1 MIYLYLVTYLLY
13 VKEVI
18 AGIPANFPKGRI
30 SVMKKAISLVL
41 GLVLIFSVF
50 AFSANAAELD
60 PKSTFIITQSDVSK
74 DKVTYTVNLASDVS
88 ISDFVIWVKYDTN
101 DLKVVEGDACTKTVD
116 GDEEQIVP
124 GTIESGILA
133 DSLYKSS
140 DLYEKGKKVF
150 AFGYINTKYSTGS
163 TGKKFAY
170 ITFEIINSDRSK
182 KTDVE
187 FYYGNSIDG
196 DKQNFAT
203 VSTAMLN
210 KPKIKSVAA
219 SSGYAKVSW
228 DYVKGADTYVLQR
241 KVSGGSWATVKTGSM
256 SADKTSYSYT
266 DKELKTSGTYY
277 YRMYVKAG
285 SLKSAYSATSSKFT
299 FVEAPAVK
307 ATYTSGGIKV
317 TWNAVSSASKYA
329 VYKRESGSKSWTK
342 VVSST
347 TSRSYTAK
355 ELTAGK
361 TYEFAVKA
369 IDSSK
374 NTSPM
379 SSAASYRYLKAPSVK
394 TANSD
399 SGVKVSWGKVT
410 GASKYKVYRRLSGE
424 SKWTAL
430 DTVKSTSFVDSTAKS
445 GKTYEYR
452 VYASYSSSRSVY
464 SGISSVKYLAAP
476 KFSKLETVSNG
487 IKMKWSKVSGAGG
500 YYIMRKTT
508 SGSFSKIATVSA
520 STTSYTDKT
529 AKTGEKYVYTIKAYK
544 DKNVSGYNTT
554 GWKAARIS
562 APTVKIANAEKGV
575 KVTWNKVKN
584 AECYKIYK
592 KTAGSSSY
600 KYVVTVTSGTSYT
613 DRKATSGTKY
623 VYTVKGC
630 YGDCYGLY
638 KASNELEYIAAPQ
651 ISSLQTV
658 KSGITV
664 KWGKVTG
671 AEGYYVYRKTGS
683 GSFEKIATTKST
695 SYTDKNATAG
705 TKYKY
710 TVKAYSGKVTS
721 AYVSAGW
728 YAARMNAP
736 KVTLKIAENGINV
749 SWKGVSPATKYIVY
763 RMASGETE
771 WSKIATVSTTSY
783 VDEKAESGNTYK
795 YAVKGVY
802 GTSNGIQSSGT
813 EIVYL
818 VSPETSVVTGEKAL
832 KVTWLGVEGAT
843 SYNVY
848 RKTADTDWSLI
859 APSESTEYTDTE
871 ITAGTEY
878 FYTVTAVNGKTE
890 SFRNEKGVTGFYEN

>member
-1 MIYLYLVTYLLY
+1 MIYLYLVTYLLC
-13 VKEVI
+13 VN

-30 SVMKKAISLVL
+30 FVMKKTISLVL

-50 AFSANAAELD
+50 AFSVNAATLD
-60 PKSTFIITQSDVSK
+60 AESTFNVTQSDVSNN
-74 DKVTYTVNLASDVS
+74 KVTYTINLASNVS
-88 ISDFVIWVKYDTN
+88 ISDFLIWVKYDTN
-101 DLKVVEGDACTKTVD
+101 DLKVVEGGACTKIVD

-124 GTIESGILA
+124 GYIESDILA

-140 DLYEKGKKVF
+140 DLYEKGKQVY
-150 AFGYINTKYSTGS
+150 AFGYMYTNYNTGS

-170 ITFEIINSDRSK
+170 VTFEIINPDRSK
-182 KTDVE
+182 KTNVQ
-187 FYYGNSIDG
+187 FYFGNSIDG
-196 DKQNFAT
+196 DKQNFAS
-203 VSTAMLN
+203 VSTVMLN
-210 KPKIKSVAA
+210 KPKIKSVAD

-266 DKELKTSGTYY
+266 DKELKTSGAYY

-285 SLKSAYSATSSKFT
+285 DLKSAYSATSSKFT
-299 FVEAPAVK
+299 FVEAPTVK

-329 VYKRESGSKSWTK
+329 VYRREAGSSSWK
-342 VVSST
+342 KIVSST

-361 TYEFAVKA
+361 TYEFSVKA

-379 SSAASYRYLKAPSVK
+379 AAVASYRYLKVPSVK
-394 TANSD
+394 TANSAT
-399 SGVKVSWGKVT
+399 GVKVSWGKVT
-410 GASKYKVYRRLSGE
+410 GASSYKVCRRLSGE
-424 SKWTAL
+424 SKWTGL
-430 DTVKSTSFVDSTAKS
+430 DTVKTTSFVDATAKS
-445 GKTYEYR
+445 GKTYEYL
-452 VYASYSSSRSVY
+452 VYAIYGSSRSV
-464 SGISSVKYLAAP
+464 SSSVSSIKYLAAP
-476 KFSKLETVSNG
+476 KISSIETVSNG

-508 SGSFSKIATVSA
+508 SGSFSKIATTTS
-520 STTSYTDKT
+520 TSYTDKT
-529 AKTGEKYVYTIKAYK
+529 AKTGTKYVYTIKAYK
-544 DKNVSGYNTT
+544 GKDVSGYNTT
-554 GWKAARIS
+554 GWKATRLS
-562 APTVKIANAEKGV
+562 APSVKIANAESGV
-575 KVTWNKVKN
+575 KVTWGKVKN
-584 AECYKIYK
+584 ADSYKVYR
-592 KTAGSSSY
+592 KTAGSSSF
-600 KYVVTVTSGTSYT
+600 KCIATVTSGTSYT
-613 DRKATSGTKY
+613 DTKAKSGTKY

-630 YGDCYGLY
+630 YGDCCGLGKSSSELKY
-638 KASNELEYIAAPQ
+638 LASPK
-651 ISSLQTV
+651 ISSLETV

-695 SYTDKNATAG
+695 SYTDKKATAG

-710 TVKAYSGKVTS
+710 MLKAYSGKT
-721 AYVSAGW
+721 VSGFNSSGW
-728 YAARMNAP
+728 SAARINAP
-736 KVTLKIAENGINV
+736 KVTVKIAENGISV
-749 SWKGVSPATKYIVY
+749 SWKAVSPASKYIVY

-771 WSKIATVSTTSY
+771 WSKIATVSSTSY
-783 VDEKAESGNTYK
+783 VDKNVENANTYK
-795 YAVKGVY
+795 YSVKVVY
-802 GTSNGIQSSGT
+802 GSCNGIQSAAS
-813 EIVYL
+813 EMVYL
-818 VSPETSVVTGEKAL
+818 LSPEMSVVTGIYEL

-848 RKTADTDWSLI
+848 RKTADTDWALI
-859 APSESTEYTDTE
+859 ASPESTEYADTQ

-878 FYTVTAVNGKTE
+878 IYTVTAVNGNAE
-890 SFRNEKGVTGFYEN
+890 SFRNEKGVVASYEN